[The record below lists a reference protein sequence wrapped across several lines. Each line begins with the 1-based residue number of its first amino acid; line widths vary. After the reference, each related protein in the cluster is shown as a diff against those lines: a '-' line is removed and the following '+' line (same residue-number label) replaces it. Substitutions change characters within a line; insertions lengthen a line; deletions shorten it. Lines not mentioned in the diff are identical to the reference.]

1 MLRNWTE
8 MLDAGIPMPAA
19 SVSMPMPSYAGS
31 WYQCG
36 FKILKLV
43 GADVERTMGHNNVA
57 MSGQVLLVNL

>member
-1 MLRNWTE
+1 MLVVGTNA
-8 MLDAGIPMPAA
+8 D
-19 SVSMPMPSYAGS
+19 
-31 WYQCG
+31 